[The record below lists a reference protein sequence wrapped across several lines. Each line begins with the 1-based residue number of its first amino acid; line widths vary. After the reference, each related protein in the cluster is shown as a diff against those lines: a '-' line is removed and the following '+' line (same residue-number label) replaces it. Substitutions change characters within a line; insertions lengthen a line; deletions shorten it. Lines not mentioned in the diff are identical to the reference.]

1 MERKHVARSTP
12 ESELFKIPI
21 EKYKECIMTEE
32 KKKEILDI
40 FMHSNNLRSKKEYK
54 EIKRE
59 LHRACVKGD
68 VELIKIYLGETIE
81 DESKE
86 MRFKIDK
93 TNKTASLIKVNSTNE
108 QLTIPRTVI
117 HESTDYL
124 ISSININIDATIIN
138 FVEDSAV
145 KVIYNVGMLSRV
157 KEIYF
162 PSNLKELKEGWRK
175 YTEKL
180 DRIIISPS
188 NDNFIFKDDKYL
200 LGKSDE
206 NQEEFDTLIFVRR
219 NIETICIPSN
229 IKIISSHAFHH
240 CYITTKVEF
249 QPNSNLQI
257 IEDHA
262 FEESNVKEFI
272 FPSSV
277 FKIGRFLFNDC
288 HYLRKVEFQP
298 DSRLQTIDE
307 YTFAYSNIME
317 ITIPSS
323 VTKIGQGSFRNCK
336 NLRKVRI
343 HKKSNLQAIEK
354 YAFSRSNIEEI
365 YFPSSLKEL
374 KEGWC
379 ADTEKL
385 NKIII
390 SPSNDNFIFKDD
402 KYLLG
407 KSDGNQEEFDTL
419 IFVRRDIE

>member
-219 NIETICIPSN
+219 DIETICIPSN
-229 IKIISSHAFHH
+229 IKVISSFAFRN
-240 CYITTKVEF
+240 CKYLRKVKF
-249 QPNSNLQI
+249 QPNSNLQN
-257 IEDHA
+257 IE
-262 FEESNVKEFI
+262 
-272 FPSSV
+272 
-277 FKIGRFLFNDC
+277 
-288 HYLRKVEFQP
+288 
-298 DSRLQTIDE
+298 E
-307 YTFAYSNIME
+307 YTFSDSDIN
-317 ITIPSS
+317 
-323 VTKIGQGSFRNCK
+323 
-336 NLRKVRI
+336 
-343 HKKSNLQAIEK
+343 
-354 YAFSRSNIEEI
+354 
-365 YFPSSLKEL
+365 
-374 KEGWC
+374 
-379 ADTEKL
+379 D
-385 NKIII
+385 III
-390 SPSNDNFIFKDD
+390 PPNVSKIYKNAFFFCENIKIVEISEGSKLKSFPYSLLDECYFIIMVPPSLRNVFYINHQF
-402 KYLLG
+402 
-407 KSDGNQEEFDTL
+407 
-419 IFVRRDIE
+419 